1 MSGPDKETPAAPGGD
16 VEPEDQEL
24 TLEDLGVVFGGWHPA
39 PPEDDPL
46 RSDGSS

>member
-1 MSGPDKETPAAPGGD
+1 MSGSERDMPAPSGGE

-39 PPEDDPL
+39 PPEQDPM
-46 RSDGSS
+46 RPNDAS